1 MAVLGNQ
8 HFNGSKISKLPCA
21 ITQLLLSPTHNT
33 DIKMMSLDQ
42 DELFSLK
49 LGGFLFFCFA
59 SFLQKEVS
67 VEN

>member
-1 MAVLGNQ
+1 MAVLANQ
-8 HFNGSKISKLPCA
+8 RFNRSEISKLPCA
-21 ITQLLLSPTHNT
+21 ITQLLLPPTHNT

-49 LGGFLFFCFA
+49 FGGFLFFCFI